1 LGYAPSRA
9 LFLPALRILSRGDGS
24 QVVHCEPVL
33 PELEVDVYGVSGD
46 VCVVGEVAVRSGLGE
61 LRRLL
66 KKLELL
72 KSRYPEKLRPKTIL
86 VIYTSLALPELVE
99 EAKAKNVWVLK
110 ATQDYYKPDFAKTL
124 ISS

>member
-1 LGYAPSRA
+1 MYLDFLVPKALVMNMDCLRRHSIPRQTSQLEPPYVAPSD
-9 LFLPALRILSRGDGS
+9 LSAG
-24 QVVHCEPVL
+24 
-33 PELEVDVYGVSGD
+33 
-46 VCVVGEVAVRSGLGE
+46 
-61 LRRLL
+61 LL

-110 ATQDYYKPDFAKTL
+110 ATQDYYKPDFAKML
-124 ISS
+124 GRF